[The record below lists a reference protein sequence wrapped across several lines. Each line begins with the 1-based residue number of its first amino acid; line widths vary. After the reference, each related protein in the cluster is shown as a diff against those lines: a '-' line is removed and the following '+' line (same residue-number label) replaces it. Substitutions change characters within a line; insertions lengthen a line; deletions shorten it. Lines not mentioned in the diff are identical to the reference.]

1 MEWLESRAVRPRQA
15 RYQAALRPDMRP
27 SILAYFLG
35 FPTGQSRTCFDHP
48 CRTAPPFGEASC
60 TSRPL
65 TVAGVFPRHALSQNA
80 FKTKTRHSAESR
92 KPHRQTTT
100 ICREQPFSWPP
111 TLPRWSPVTSWQWKA
126 ANRTESHVPVVRE
139 GAGTDPLERKLMV
152 YSII

>member
-35 FPTGQSRTCFDHP
+35 FPTGQSRTCFNHP

-65 TVAGVFPRHALSQNA
+65 TVAGVFPRHALNQNA
-80 FKTKTRHSAESR
+80 FKNKDASLSRIPQTASA
-92 KPHRQTTT
+92 TTT

-111 TLPRWSPVTSWQWKA
+111 TLPTWSPG
-126 ANRTESHVPVVRE
+126 HVLVVE
-139 GAGTDPLERKLMV
+139 GGQSD
-152 YSII
+152 